1 MLEFL
6 IISKMKLHTTHSVF
20 HTKKRNRKLRVNV
33 AQTDIQTITHF
44 RFDTKTL
51 CINHFHGCKLA
62 TTYPG
67 CLSLHALRF
76 PSRTTVTDKIRTCS
90 YKRYLVLLMTRTGFK
105 RFWNMSDLRP
115 REGKLSFWTWML
127 WNLFYSRPDASRLLS
142 FSQATYS
149 ETLSG
154 DVWSS
159 EQCTFTCTTN
169 QYLEYT
175 SNTQGRTPK

>member
-6 IISKMKLHTTHSVF
+6 IISNMRLHTTHSVF
-20 HTKKRNRKLRVNV
+20 HTKKRNRKVRVNV

-51 CINHFHGCKLA
+51 YINHFDFHGCKLA

-76 PSRTTVTDKIRTCS
+76 PSSTAVTDKIRTCS

-105 RFWNMSDLRP
+105 RF
-115 REGKLSFWTWML
+115 
-127 WNLFYSRPDASRLLS
+127 
-142 FSQATYS
+142 
-149 ETLSG
+149 
-154 DVWSS
+154 
-159 EQCTFTCTTN
+159 
-169 QYLEYT
+169 
-175 SNTQGRTPK
+175 